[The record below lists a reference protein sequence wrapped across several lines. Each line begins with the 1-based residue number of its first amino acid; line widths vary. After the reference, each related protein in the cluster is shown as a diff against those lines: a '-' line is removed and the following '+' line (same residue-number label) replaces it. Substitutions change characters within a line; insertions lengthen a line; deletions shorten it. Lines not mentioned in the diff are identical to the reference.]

1 MRRNFIEI
9 TLEDGCSPLNMLHI
23 FRTPENTSERLPLK
37 HDGITSHAFNRIG
50 IESIFLFM

>member
-1 MRRNFIEI
+1 MRKNFIEI

-50 IESIFLFM
+50 IESIFLFI